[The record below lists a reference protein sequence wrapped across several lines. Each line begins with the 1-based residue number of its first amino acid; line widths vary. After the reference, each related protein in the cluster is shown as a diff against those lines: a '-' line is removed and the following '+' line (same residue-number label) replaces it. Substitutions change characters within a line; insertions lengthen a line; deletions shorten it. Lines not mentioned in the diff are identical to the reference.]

1 MPNKNKMPKS
11 FPVKQLKK
19 ILQRLKSL
27 LLKDLDPEQRSLI
40 KSQLEEL
47 DENYTNNKISFEE
60 YKLNSV
66 TLLCNFRNPHWV
78 EQFLYRET
86 GNFFTQQEKF
96 LIVEK
101 IPLSN

>member
-1 MPNKNKMPKS
+1 MAKS
-11 FPVKQLKK
+11 FPVKQLQK

-27 LLKDLDPEQRSLI
+27 LLKDFDPEQRSFI
-40 KSQLEEL
+40 KNQLQEL

-66 TLLCNFRNPHWV
+66 VLLCNFRDRNWV

-96 LIVEK
+96 LLVEK

>member
-1 MPNKNKMPKS
+1 MSKS

-27 LLKDLDPEQRSLI
+27 LLKDFDPEQRSFI
-40 KSQLEEL
+40 KSQLQEL
-47 DENYTNNKISFEE
+47 DENYTNNIISFDE

-66 TLLCNFRNPHWV
+66 ALLCNFRDPVWV

-86 GNFFTQQEKF
+86 GTFFTQQEKF
-96 LIVEK
+96 FLVEK
-101 IPLSN
+101 ISPSPLPATK

>member
-1 MPNKNKMPKS
+1 MSKS

-27 LLKDLDPEQRSLI
+27 LLKDFDPEQRSFI
-40 KSQLEEL
+40 KSQLAVL
-47 DENYTNNKISFEE
+47 DENYTNNQISFEE

-66 TLLCNFRNPHWV
+66 ALLCNFRDRSWV

-101 IPLSN
+101 IPLPN